1 MYGVIRKSCLKLLR
15 CITHLSETRLKHSP
29 LEFEVWEQKSKNS
42 FHTLTHCESFP
53 SALTS
58 GHSLQLRR
66 AELDE
71 QDKQEFLVWLKEN
84 SSYQIFIQLLGEQQ
98 QANMFIIWSPF
109 SRANSTEAFGN
120 HACMHL
126 KWRKV
131 GSRKMIMSAF
141 FFFGLENLIDVN
153 ASYSRIFLWLWLCP
167 YRCLFSSKRCTQFLL
182 TKNTSNV
189 SRAFVLISA
198 LDVHSW
204 ATRDRSIL

>member
-1 MYGVIRKSCLKLLR
+1 MNKIIKTYH
-15 CITHLSETRLKHSP
+15 TPFWNP
-29 LEFEVWEQKSKNS
+29 LETFSSWIRSIRAKVEKQLPHIN
-42 FHTLTHCESFP
+42 TLWVFSLCLNLRTLPAIEK
-53 SALTS
+53 
-58 GHSLQLRR
+58 SLQLRR

-141 FFFGLENLIDVN
+141 FFLGLENLIDVN

-189 SRAFVLISA
+189 SRAFVFNSA
-198 LDVHSW
+198 LDVHTW